1 MPSIAP
7 PRPSATWAPHAGSQ
21 ALFLSC
27 PIFETLYEGTRG
39 PGKTDALLMDF
50 AQHTGQGY
58 GEYWRGILF
67 RRTYKQL
74 SDVVAKS
81 QRWFKQ
87 IFPRARFNRSDYV
100 WTFPDGEE
108 LLLRYMDTPDDY
120 WNYHG
125 HEYPWIGFEE
135 LTNWA
140 TSQCYNVMK
149 SCSRSTR
156 AGMPRKYRSTCNPYG
171 KGHNWVKFYFVD
183 PAPAG
188 VPFVAPAL
196 ELPEGIA
203 PPPVEGGE
211 QLLAVRLT
219 GHYTENRTLLEA
231 DPTYPQK
238 IAASA
243 SNPEQ
248 AKAWLHG
255 SWDIVAGGM
264 FDDVWRPT
272 IHVLQ
277 GNDAWTPAATPSSW
291 RIDRSYDWGSSKPF
305 SVGWWA
311 ESDGT
316 QAPNGRIYPR
326 GTLIRIAEW
335 YGWNGQPNVG
345 LRMTDDAIAT
355 EIASREKQMGIAG
368 RVRPGPADT
377 MIFSADPGRQTAA
390 DIMAAKGVRFSEA
403 DKKPGSRIGGWNRMR
418 QLLKAAADGNREL
431 PWLLVMDTCRQFI
444 RTVPT
449 LPRSDKDPD
458 DVDTEAED
466 HIADETRY
474 RVMAPKT
481 EAGTLEWRV

>member
-1 MPSIAP
+1 M
-7 PRPSATWAPHAGSQ
+7 
-21 ALFLSC
+21 
-27 PIFETLYEGTRG
+27 LYEGTRG

-74 SDVVAKS
+74 ADVVAKS
-81 QRWFKQ
+81 KRWFRQ
-87 IFPRARFNRSDYV
+87 IFPDAHFNKADYV
-100 WTFPDGEE
+100 WTWPGGEE

-125 HEYPWIGFEE
+125 HEYPWIGWEE
-135 LTNWA
+135 LTNWP
-140 TSQCYNVMK
+140 TLECYNVMK

-156 AGMPRKYRSTCNPYG
+156 ADMPRKYRATCNPYG
-171 KGHNWVKFYFVD
+171 KGHNAVKYYFID

-188 VPFVAPAL
+188 VPFEPPQL

-203 PPPVEGGE
+203 PPLVEGGE
-211 QLLAVRLT
+211 KLLAVRLT

-231 DPTYPQK
+231 DPQYPQK

-264 FDDVWRPT
+264 FDDVWRPAVHARKPFA
-272 IHVLQ
+272 I
-277 GNDAWTPAATPSSW
+277 PPEW
-291 RIDRSYDWGSSKPF
+291 RITRSFDWGSSKPF

-311 ESDGT
+311 ESPGAVGPDG
-316 QAPNGRIYPR
+316 RFYPR
-326 GTLIRIAEW
+326 GSRIRFNEW

-345 LRMTDDAIAT
+345 VRMTDDAIADG
-355 EIASREKQMGIAG
+355 IAKREKDMGIEG
-368 RVRPGPADT
+368 RVKPGAADSSIFHAEPGRVSIADT
-377 MIFSADPGRQTAA
+377 MAK
-390 DIMAAKGVRFSEA
+390 KGVRFIEG
-403 DKKPGSRIGGWNRMR
+403 DKKPGSRKLGWNRMR
-418 QLLKAAADGNREL
+418 QMLKAAADEDREQAHL
-431 PWLLVMDTCRQFI
+431 YVFETCRQFI

-449 LPRSDKDPD
+449 LPRDESDPD

-466 HIADETRY
+466 HTADETRY
-474 RVMAPKT
+474 EIMAPKM
-481 EAGTLEWRV
+481 EAATQDWRV